1 MHGLT
6 DLRQL
11 LQSLAPS
18 MDAERYRFCS
28 AAQFHAD
35 WAEHAFACVR
45 EIEGWS
51 YVLPERWLPASLDA
65 DDVRQQGVVSNTCYR
80 CITLNVH
87 SSLEA
92 VGLTAAVST
101 ALATHHISCNMVA
114 GFYHD
119 HLFVPEQHADE
130 ALALLQQLSKDMRQF
145 MAAQEAE

>member
-11 LQSLAPS
+11 LQSLEPS
-18 MDAERYRFCS
+18 TDAELYRFCTT
-28 AAQFHAD
+28 AQFHAD
-35 WAEHAFACVR
+35 WAEHAVACVR
-45 EIEGWS
+45 EVEGWT
-51 YVLPERWLPASLDA
+51 YVLAQRSLPASLDA
-65 DDVRQQGVVSNTCYR
+65 DDVRQQGVVSNTAYR
-80 CITLNVH
+80 RITLNVH

-101 ALATHHISCNMVA
+101 ALATHNISCNMLA

-130 ALALLQQLSKDMRQF
+130 ALALLVQLSADMRQF
-145 MAAQEAE
+145 LAAN